1 MKIGNSPE
9 LNAYTKLSNER
20 TGAAD
25 AGKAKAGKAG
35 GADAGSQVELSSTA
49 SSLIAG
55 SGSEDGS
62 FDAEKVSRIAKA
74 IEEGKFTINADA
86 IADKL
91 IANASEMVSRAQPSH

>member
-20 TGAAD
+20 TGGAD
-25 AGKAKAGKAG
+25 AGKAKAGKAA
-35 GADAGSQVELSSTA
+35 ADAGSQVELSSTA

-55 SGSEDGS
+55 AGSEDGS
-62 FDAEKVSRIAKA
+62 FDTEKVSRIAKA

>member
-20 TGAAD
+20 PGATD
-25 AGKAKAGKAG
+25 AGRAQPGKAG
-35 GADAGSQVELSSTA
+35 QTDAGAQVELSSTA

-55 SGSEDGS
+55 AGSDEGS
-62 FDAEKVSRIAKA
+62 FDTEKVQRIAKA
-74 IEEGKFTINADA
+74 IEDGKFTINADA

-91 IANASEMVSRAQPSH
+91 IANATEMVGRSMPSH